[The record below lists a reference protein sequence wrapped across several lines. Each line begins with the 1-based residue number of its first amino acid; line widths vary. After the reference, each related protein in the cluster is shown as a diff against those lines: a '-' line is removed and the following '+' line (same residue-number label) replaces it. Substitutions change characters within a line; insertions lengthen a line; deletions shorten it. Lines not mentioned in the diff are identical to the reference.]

1 MKRRKSDLH
10 EHESSE
16 RWLVSYA
23 DFITL
28 MFAFFVVLYATSEQN
43 TEKTK
48 DFQESVKKYL
58 IKSAGGYGGS
68 GDKVE
73 QNERYNAVIEPPL
86 KTFKVDSEDTAKLRR
101 DLEDYL
107 DTKLSSEEKAKFL
120 MDLSSEGLGVRV
132 VTSMEGLFEK
142 DSLSL
147 KPAAE
152 NFLDHLARLSK
163 TLDRRLAVESHVD
176 NRRYSRLD
184 PLDFSALRG
193 SAIVKALQKRDED
206 TFVSLIA
213 QGASRPLKKGPN
225 SAQQNERIEF
235 IFLIEEL

>member
-43 TEKTK
+43 TEKAK
-48 DFQESVKKYL
+48 DFQDSVKKYL

-107 DTKLSSEEKAKFL
+107 DSKLSSEERREFL
-120 MDLSSEGLGVRV
+120 MDLSSEGLGVRI
-132 VTSMEGLFEK
+132 VTSMSGLFEK

-147 KPAAE
+147 KPAAQ
-152 NFLDHLARLSK
+152 NFLDHLAGLSK
-163 TLDRRLAVESHVD
+163 SLDRRLAVEAHVE
-176 NRRYSRLD
+176 NRKYSRLD

-193 SAIVKALQKRDED
+193 SAIVKALQKRNEASSI
-206 TFVSLIA
+206 SLIA
-213 QGASRPLKKGPN
+213 QGAARPLKQGPG
-225 SAQQNERIEF
+225 SAGLNERIEF
-235 IFLIEEL
+235 IFLTEDL